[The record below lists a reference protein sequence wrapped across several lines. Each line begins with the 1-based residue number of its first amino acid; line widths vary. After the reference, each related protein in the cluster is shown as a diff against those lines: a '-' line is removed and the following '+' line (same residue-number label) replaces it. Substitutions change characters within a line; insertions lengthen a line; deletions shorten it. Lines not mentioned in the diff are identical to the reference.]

1 MLRKNTLWMFPLAF
15 VTLLSLMAA
24 CGSAE
29 VKERGDEA
37 APPIA
42 GQRVGT
48 DGGVY
53 YDVSPQELGSMLD
66 SKDFL
71 LVNVHIPYE
80 GQVDGTD
87 LFLPY
92 DEISERL
99 DQLPSQREA
108 KIVVYCRSGSMSAT
122 AAKTLVRLGY
132 TNVWNLDGGMIA
144 WEEAGFPLIDAQS

>member
-1 MLRKNTLWMFPLAF
+1 MIPTVRAWMFPLAF
-15 VTLLSLMAA
+15 VMLLGLMAA

-29 VKERGDEA
+29 VEERGDEA
-37 APPIA
+37 APPIL

-53 YDVSPQELGSMLD
+53 VDVSPRKLSSMLE

-80 GQVDGTD
+80 GEIEGTD
-87 LFLPY
+87 LSVPY
-92 DEISERL
+92 DEIGKRL
-99 DQLPSQREA
+99 EELPSRDA

-122 AAKTLVRLGY
+122 AAKTLVSLGY
-132 TNVWNLDGGMIA
+132 TNIWNLDSGMIA
-144 WEEAGFPLIDAQS
+144 WKAAGYPLVNVVK